1 MCYTME
7 YVYNRHIFLDSN
19 FRQLFSLLLSLCNML
34 KLFST
39 HNTTFKLKS

>member
-7 YVYNRHIFLDSN
+7 YVYNQHIFLDSDLH
-19 FRQLFSLLLSLCNML
+19 QLFSLLLSLCNTL
-34 KLFST
+34 KLSST